1 MRAEGQPMR
10 TAPQVPESTKVPCPA
25 YLTPDEVA
33 DVLRLSTKS
42 IYRLAKD
49 NPDMPVLKIGGT
61 VRFPRERLER
71 WLRDRE
77 QGRPR
82 TRSLSAVA
90 PNPASGQEGAD
101 A

>member
-1 MRAEGQPMR
+1 MS
-10 TAPQVPESTKVPCPA
+10 APLQDAGLVKPPWGV
-25 YLTPDEVA
+25 YLTPDQVA
-33 DVLRLSTKS
+33 DMLQLSAKS
-42 IYRLAKD
+42 IYRLAKED
-49 NPDMPVLKIGGT
+49 ASMPVLRIGGSL
-61 VRFPRERLER
+61 RFHRERLER

-90 PNPASGQEGAD
+90 PNPASGQERTD

>member
-1 MRAEGQPMR
+1 MRAEGRPMR
-10 TAPQVPESTKVPCPA
+10 PAPQAPESAKVPCPA

-82 TRSLSAVA
+82 TRSLSSVQPNRAVDKES
-90 PNPASGQEGAD
+90 ASA
-101 A
+101 